1 MTPLRQRMIED
12 MQLAGKSQQ
21 TQRRYVSAVRQLA
34 AYYKRSPDQISEEEL
49 RAYFLY
55 LKNEKQIAHSTSTV
69 VICAL
74 KFLYEQ
80 TLKRTWP
87 TLALVRSPK
96 AHKLPVVLS
105 GDEVQRILSAL
116 RRQHHQVCLSTI
128 YACGLRISDG
138 VHLQVHD
145 IDSGRMQVHVR
156 ASKGLKDRSPRGP
169 PPLPQRT
176 LALLRSYW
184 VTHCHPVWLFPERHR
199 GGVLENPQRPMSEAG
214 VRIAFQQAL
223 AESGVRKPATVHS
236 LRHAYATHLLEA
248 GVNLRH
254 IQLYLGHSSLATTAL
269 YLHLVDHSQE
279 GVTNPVDQVLERLPW
294 SS

>member
-1 MTPLRQRMIED
+1 MTPLRQRMLED
-12 MQLAGKSQQ
+12 MQLAGLSPQ

-34 AYYKRSPDQISEEEL
+34 AYYRRSPDQISEAEL
-49 RAYFLY
+49 RDYFLY
-55 LKNEKQIAHSTSTV
+55 LKNEKQIAHSTGTV
-69 VICAL
+69 ALCAI

-87 TLALVRSPK
+87 LLELVRSPK

-105 GDEVQRILSAL
+105 RDEVQMILSRL
-116 RRQHHQVCLSTI
+116 RCPHYQVCLSTI
-128 YACGLRISDG
+128 YACGLRISEG
-138 VHLQVHD
+138 VQLQVGD
-145 IDSGRMQVHVR
+145 IDRGRMQVHVR
-156 ASKGLKDRSPRGP
+156 EGKGLKDRYV
-169 PPLPQRT
+169 PLPERT

-184 VTHCHPVWLFPERHR
+184 VTHHHPLWLFPERR
-199 GGVLENPQRPMSEAG
+199 RWGLFENAQTPMSESG

-248 GVNLRH
+248 GVNLRR

-279 GVTNPVDQVLERLPW
+279 GVTNPVDQVLEGLAW

>member
-12 MQLAGKSQQ
+12 MQLAGKSRE

-34 AYYKRSPDQISEEEL
+34 AYYMRSPDQISEEEL
-49 RAYFLY
+49 REYFLY

-69 VICAL
+69 VICAI

-105 GDEVQRILSAL
+105 RDEVQRILSGL
-116 RRQHHQVCLSTI
+116 RSQHYQVCLSTI

-138 VHLQVHD
+138 VHLQVGD

-156 ASKGLKDRSPRGP
+156 ESKGLKDRYV
-169 PPLPQRT
+169 PLPQRT

-184 VTHCHPVWLFPERHR
+184 VTHRHPVWLFPERHR
-199 GGVLENPQRPMSEAG
+199 EL
-214 VRIAFQQAL
+214 
-223 AESGVRKPATVHS
+223 
-236 LRHAYATHLLEA
+236 
-248 GVNLRH
+248 
-254 IQLYLGHSSLATTAL
+254 
-269 YLHLVDHSQE
+269 D
-279 GVTNPVDQVLERLPW
+279 
-294 SS
+294 

>member
-12 MQLAGKSQQ
+12 MQLAGKSRE

-34 AYYKRSPDQISEEEL
+34 AYYMRSPDQISEEEL
-49 RAYFLY
+49 REYFLY

-69 VICAL
+69 VICAI

-105 GDEVQRILSAL
+105 RDEVQRILSGL
-116 RRQHHQVCLSTI
+116 RSQHYQVCLSTI

-138 VHLQVHD
+138 VHLQVGD

-156 ASKGLKDRSPRGP
+156 ESKGLKDRYV
-169 PPLPQRT
+169 PLPQRT

-184 VTHCHPVWLFPERHR
+184 VTHRHPVWLFPERHR
-199 GGVLENPQRPMSEAG
+199 GGVFENPQRPMSEAG

-223 AESGVRKPATVHS
+223 ADSGVRKSATVHS

-279 GVTNPVDQVLERLPW
+279 GVTNPVDQVLEGLPW

>member
-1 MTPLRQRMIED
+1 MIED
-12 MQLAGKSQQ
+12 MQLAGKSRE

-34 AYYKRSPDQISEEEL
+34 AYYMRSPDQISEEEL
-49 RAYFLY
+49 REYFLY

-69 VICAL
+69 VICAI

-105 GDEVQRILSAL
+105 RDEVQRILSGL
-116 RRQHHQVCLSTI
+116 RSQHYQVCLSTI

-138 VHLQVHD
+138 VHLQVGD

-156 ASKGLKDRSPRGP
+156 ESKGLKDRYV
-169 PPLPQRT
+169 PLPQRT

-184 VTHCHPVWLFPERHR
+184 VTHRHPVWLFPERHR
-199 GGVLENPQRPMSEAG
+199 GGVFENPQRPMSEAG

-223 AESGVRKPATVHS
+223 ADSGVRKSATVHS

-279 GVTNPVDQVLERLPW
+279 GVTNPVDQVLEGLPW